1 MTLYLA
7 FYINVEH
14 QTQVLVLAWQTPL
27 ARASLPP
34 TELVFLHSAGT
45 SALMDPTPS
54 SLPPGGILG
63 I

>member
-14 QTQVLVLAWQTPL
+14 QAQVLVLARQTPL
-27 ARASLPP
+27 ARAALPP
-34 TELVFLHSAGT
+34 TELVILHSAGT
-45 SALMDPTPS
+45 SALLDPPPS
-54 SLPPGGILG
+54 SLLPGGILG